1 MHDEGLLFSLAIDRN
16 SAFKQIDRHS
26 VTMTYLGN

>member
-1 MHDEGLLFSLAIDRN
+1 MMKDSFFSLAIDRN

-26 VTMTYLGN
+26 VTMTYLGD